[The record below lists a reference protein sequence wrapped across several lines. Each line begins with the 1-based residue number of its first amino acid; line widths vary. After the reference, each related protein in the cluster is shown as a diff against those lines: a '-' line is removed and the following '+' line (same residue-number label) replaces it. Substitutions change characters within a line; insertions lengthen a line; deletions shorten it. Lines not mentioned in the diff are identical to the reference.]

1 MKKRRVAGSPI
12 GRGGPSFEAMQLL
25 DSSDLGLR
33 SARLTF
39 RSSNSPVTITLFPMV
54 HLGGASFYDAVHK
67 DAGAHD
73 AMLLEGIRSPVAARI
88 TRAYRWIEGA
98 KRIGLVVQPRPS
110 AQSLAPAAVIH
121 ADLPK
126 DEFERH
132 WRKVPLYLRLVLYA
146 GAPLYAL
153 HCRWFGSRAKLAKAL
168 ALDDL
173 PSRAETL
180 GWQPEYQTIDEAII
194 TARDQR
200 LVAAMGDYLDMAP
213 AGPRRL
219 AIVYGAQHMRAVV
232 KELVSKRNY
241 RCVKS
246 EWMLIFPL
254 V

>member
-146 GAPLYAL
+146 GLLSMLSIAD
-153 HCRWFGSRAKLAKAL
+153 GS
-168 ALDDL
+168 
-173 PSRAETL
+173 
-180 GWQPEYQTIDEAII
+180 
-194 TARDQR
+194 
-200 LVAAMGDYLDMAP
+200 AAGQSSPRPWRSMISP
-213 AGPRRL
+213 VVPRRS
-219 AIVYGAQHMRAVV
+219 AGSQNTKRSMRR
-232 KELVSKRNY
+232 S
-241 RCVKS
+241 
-246 EWMLIFPL
+246 
-254 V
+254 

>member
-1 MKKRRVAGSPI
+1 
-12 GRGGPSFEAMQLL
+12 
-25 DSSDLGLR
+25 
-33 SARLTF
+33 
-39 RSSNSPVTITLFPMV
+39 MV
-54 HLGGASFYDAVHK
+54 HLGGASFYEAVDT

-73 AMLLEGIRSPVAARI
+73 AMLVEGVGSPVVARI

-98 KRIGLVVQPRPS
+98 KRIGLVVQPRTP
-110 AQSLAPAAVIH
+110 AQQHAQAAIIH

-132 WRKVPLYLRLVLYA
+132 WRKVPLYMRLLLYA

-180 GWQPEYQTIDEAII
+180 GWRPEYESIDEAIV
-194 TARDQR
+194 TARDQQ
-200 LVAAMGDYLDMAP
+200 LVTVMGDYLDTAP
-213 AGPRRL
+213 AEPRRL

-232 KELVSKRNY
+232 KELVGRRHY

-246 EWMLIFPL
+246 EWMLVFPL

>member
-1 MKKRRVAGSPI
+1 
-12 GRGGPSFEAMQLL
+12 MQLL

-39 RSSNSPVTITLFPMV
+39 RSSNSPVTVTLFPMV
-54 HLGGASFYDAVHK
+54 HLGGASYYDAVHK

-73 AMLLEGIRSPVAARI
+73 AMLVEGIRSPVATRI

-98 KRIGLVVQPRPS
+98 SRIGLVVQPRTPPQLRS
-110 AQSLAPAAVIH
+110 HAAIIH

-180 GWQPEYQTIDEAII
+180 GWRPEYETIDEAII

-200 LVAAMGDYLDMAP
+200 LVAAMGDYLDRTP
-213 AGPRRL
+213 AEPRRL
-219 AIVYGAQHMRAVV
+219 AIVYGAEHMRAVV